1 VERRQEQVAKNE
13 ARHRELN
20 EEIEE
25 SYKSHSGDD
34 YMDVVCEC
42 GIADCDV
49 FLKVTKAEYE
59 DVRADP
65 RKFILF
71 REHLNL
77 DTDEIVSE
85 GDRFTVVAKREGEPA
100 EIARLA
106 DPRG

>member
-1 VERRQEQVAKNE
+1 MDRRQERVAKNE

-25 SYKSHSGDD
+25 SYEWHPDD
-34 YMDVVCEC
+34 TFMDVVCEC

-49 FLKVTKAEYE
+49 FLRVTKAEYE
-59 DVRADP
+59 DIRADAQ
-65 RKFILF
+65 KFILF

-77 DTDEIVSE
+77 DADEIVSQ
-85 GDRFTVVAKREGEPA
+85 GDRFTVVAKRQGEPA
-100 EIARLA
+100 EIARQT